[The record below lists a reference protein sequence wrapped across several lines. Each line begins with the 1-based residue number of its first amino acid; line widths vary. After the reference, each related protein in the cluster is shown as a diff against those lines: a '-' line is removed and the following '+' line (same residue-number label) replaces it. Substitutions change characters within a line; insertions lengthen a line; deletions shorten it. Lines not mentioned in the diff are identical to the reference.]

1 MPNRIQAFAAINA
14 LSNVARA
21 VTSSLD
27 LGQVARETLR
37 ALAEGLGIERGM
49 LVLKNPEAGEA
60 VIEAAHNMSEEEV
73 KRGRYREG
81 EGIVGRVIAT
91 GEAMVVPNVGKEP
104 LFLNKTR
111 SRGDLVKSQISFICV
126 PLKLDGETVGALAVD
141 LPFDEEVAL
150 EEDERILSVAAG
162 YIAQAVRIQHM
173 VESEKSRLKDENL
186 HLRRALEGEYRLK
199 NLIGTSAVM
208 QAVFEQIALVAK
220 SRATVLITGE
230 SGTGK
235 ELVAKA
241 LHFNSDRREKPFVSI
256 SCASLPE
263 TVLENELFGH
273 EKGAFTG
280 ALTLKHGRFELAHG
294 GTIFLDEIAE
304 IPVNLQVKLLRV
316 LQEREFERLG
326 GKVTVKV
333 DVRVIAA
340 TNRDLTA
347 EVKAGRF
354 REDLFYRL
362 NVIPIVMPP
371 LRERKGDIPLLAHS
385 FLEKFAIENNR
396 RVKGFSRDALAAMV
410 LYDWP
415 GNVRELENAVERM
428 VVLSRGEL
436 LHFTDL
442 PEEISG
448 MRSPSAP
455 AATSLGDA
463 VHAFAGPLFE
473 NPPEEGVYRGVIEVV
488 EDALVKEALE
498 RAGGVRLN
506 AAKILGINRNT
517 FHAKLTGRKKA

>member
-354 REDLFYRL
+354 REDLFY
-362 NVIPIVMPP
+362 
-371 LRERKGDIPLLAHS
+371 
-385 FLEKFAIENNR
+385 
-396 RVKGFSRDALAAMV
+396 
-410 LYDWP
+410 
-415 GNVRELENAVERM
+415 
-428 VVLSRGEL
+428 
-436 LHFTDL
+436 
-442 PEEISG
+442 
-448 MRSPSAP
+448 
-455 AATSLGDA
+455 
-463 VHAFAGPLFE
+463 
-473 NPPEEGVYRGVIEVV
+473 
-488 EDALVKEALE
+488 
-498 RAGGVRLN
+498 
-506 AAKILGINRNT
+506 
-517 FHAKLTGRKKA
+517 